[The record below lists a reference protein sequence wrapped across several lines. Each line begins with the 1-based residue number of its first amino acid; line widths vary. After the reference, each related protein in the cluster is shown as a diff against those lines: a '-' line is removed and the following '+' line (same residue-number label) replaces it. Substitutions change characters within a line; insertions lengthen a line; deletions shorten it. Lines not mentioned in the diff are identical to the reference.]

1 MAIELLPLQNKHL
14 QPLEKQ
20 KESKLGKNGIFTYSE
35 FKIGGWH
42 VMNRLVVSKLPTSWF
57 IKKQFP
63 NFHDFFIQSNFCWL
77 FVKTNLTQFD
87 WIKTQDW

>member
-35 FKIGGWH
+35 FKIGG
-42 VMNRLVVSKLPTSWF
+42 
-57 IKKQFP
+57 
-63 NFHDFFIQSNFCWL
+63 
-77 FVKTNLTQFD
+77 
-87 WIKTQDW
+87 